1 VTIVDSKVVIAVDAE
16 TDGARRQMEL
26 LRAQQQHFAAEVT
39 KGLESQNKKLEDSI
53 SKWAKVSAGIGT
65 AVAAFKFAKVS
76 LDEYARA
83 EDLAAAT
90 QGVRIEGLRKA
101 ARGLRTDMDLLTFAA
116 KTNAGAHKLTQEQME
131 LAIAAMEVYE
141 DRGHDTA
148 KVVNAITDALV
159 KGKAEGLQ
167 QFGVAVEET
176 KDKSQQFA
184 AVVRALRK
192 DVEEAGTQADVGA
205 DAWKRHGVTFQNA
218 MSQIK
223 QSIGQIVVAMTP
235 LVGLV
240 ADMTSGVVDFIKWT
254 QRSALFNIYENSNAQ
269 FQRTFNQ
276 ISEDT
281 DFREGALYS
290 AGSAMSDP
298 LGYGGPRSV
307 AGMEAPNPFSIER
320 REQERIARILKL
332 LRAKKQRRTGGG
344 GSGGSDVRADATAAD
359 EEMIAELVANQN
371 SLAPR
376 VAGGLGRID
385 SSAFGSSLDVMYG
398 AQGTAN
404 ADQRYAAW
412 QASNQN
418 SSKLAA
424 MFGPIEE
431 FDVYTNAWSM
441 LTGAVTTAV
450 DAWVTGS
457 MSAGKA
463 VKAFFAESLRGMAIE
478 LAVKA
483 LREGAEA
490 IAALASYNYPA
501 AALHGKAA
509 AAYTV
514 GAIAAG
520 AGARLLGAGGSTSAG
535 AGGAA
540 APTGPA
546 TAPQQ
551 AQQTRQVIIAYG
563 DDFADDSPRKRAQ
576 QARRLVERGMGETSN
591 GVIFA

>member
-1 VTIVDSKVVIAVDAE
+1 VSIVDSKVVIAVDAE
-16 TDGARRQMEL
+16 TEGARRNMEL
-26 LRAQQQHFAAEVT
+26 LRAQQQHFAAEVV

-53 SKWAKVSAGIGT
+53 SKWAKVAVGIGT
-65 AVAAFKFAKVS
+65 AVAAFKFAKVAM
-76 LDEYARA
+76 DEYARGA
-83 EDLAAAT
+83 DLAAAT

-131 LAIAAMEVYE
+131 LAVAAMEVYE
-141 DRGHDTA
+141 DRGHETA
-148 KVVNAITDALV
+148 EVVNAITDALV
-159 KGKAEGLQ
+159 KGKAKGLQ

-184 AVVRALRK
+184 AVIKALRK
-192 DVEEAGTQADVGA
+192 DVDEAGTQADVGA
-205 DAWKRHGVTFQNA
+205 DAWKRHGVSFTNS

-223 QSIGQIVVAMTP
+223 QSIGEIVVAMTP

-240 ADMTSGVVDFIKWT
+240 ADMTTGVVDFIKWS
-254 QRSALFNIYENSNAQ
+254 QRSALFNIYEKSNEQ
-269 FQRTFNQ
+269 FQRSFNQ

-281 DFREGALYS
+281 DFRGGALYS

-298 LGYGGPRSV
+298 LGHGGPRGA
-307 AGMEAPNPFSIER
+307 AGAEAPNPFSIEK

-332 LRAKKQRRTGGG
+332 LRVKKQRKAGGGGG
-344 GSGGSDVRADATAAD
+344 GSNVRGDATAAD
-359 EEMIAELVANQN
+359 EEMIADLVANQN

-376 VAGGLGRID
+376 VTAGMGGLD
-385 SSAFGSSLDVMYG
+385 SSAFGASLDTMYG
-398 AQGTAN
+398 SQGTAN
-404 ADQRYAAW
+404 VDQRYAAF
-412 QASNQN
+412 QARNQN

-441 LTGAVTTAV
+441 LTGAVSTAV

-463 VKAFFAESLRGMAIE
+463 VKMFFAESLRGMAIE

-509 AAYTV
+509 AAYTI
-514 GAIAAG
+514 GAVAAG
-520 AGARLLGAGGSTSAG
+520 AGARLLGAGGGSTVG
-535 AGGAA
+535 GGAA
-540 APTGPA
+540 APTTSAAPA
-546 TAPQQ
+546 AAAQ
-551 AQQTRQVIIAYG
+551 AERKVIIAYG

-576 QARRLVERGMGETSN
+576 NARKLVARGLGEAGS
-591 GVIFA
+591 GVVFS